1 MYSKTH
7 YVKNTLCKIP
17 YQRRNAL
24 LINFTSTVRD
34 YLKLREHS
42 DNSSERVDLSIIAR
56 IESQTY
62 WLIGIWKE
70 FAYLLKITVQGKR
83 GTKFFSENIQKLK
96 SATHLPKTIICF
108 NESPLKIKIIKNTFY
123 FILKALFFL
132 KILKFLFSIYVHEE
146 KTALLERWA

>member
-1 MYSKTH
+1 MYNKAH

-24 LINFTSTVRD
+24 LINFTSAVRD
-34 YLKLREHS
+34 YLKLKEHS
-42 DNSSERVDLSIIAR
+42 DNSSESVDLSIIAR

-108 NESPLKIKIIKNTFY
+108 NESPLKIKIIKIL
-123 FILKALFFL
+123 FISSWK
-132 KILKFLFSIYVHEE
+132 LFSFSRYWNFCFQFMFM
-146 KTALLERWA
+146 KKKPLY